1 MNLLHILVIDPEPIP
16 TDTAHAGRTAA
27 SPTGILQQM
36 GLKVSRRP
44 STSDPEN
51 QRAKVVTTQP
61 AIDL

>member
-1 MNLLHILVIDPEPIP
+1 MSLLHILVIDPEPVP
-16 TDTAHAGRTAA
+16 TVIVHAGRTGA

-51 QRAKVVTTQP
+51 QRAKVVNTQP
-61 AIDL
+61 ALDL